1 MSKRNRSSYIDSDS
15 DEKSNNDLEEVQFFF
30 FENYKY
36 NCSINCLFLELTQWY
51 LTTVNLKIMYKRYII
66 VVLMIY

>member
-36 NCSINCLFLELTQWY
+36 NCSINCLFLELNT
-51 LTTVNLKIMYKRYII
+51 
-66 VVLMIY
+66 MIFNYSKS